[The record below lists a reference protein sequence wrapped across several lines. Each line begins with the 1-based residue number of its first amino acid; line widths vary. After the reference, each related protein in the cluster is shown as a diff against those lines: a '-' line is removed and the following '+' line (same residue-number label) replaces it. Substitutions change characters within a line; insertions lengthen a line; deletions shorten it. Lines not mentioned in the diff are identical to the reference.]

1 MSNAIIEAPQSR
13 SLIVAHAM
21 TLKDLQ
27 AQITRI
33 RQAMKAVMEPG
44 VHYGVIP
51 GTPKPT
57 LYKPGAELLFAM
69 FRISPEPDI
78 DDLSTEDE
86 IRYRVRVRGVH
97 APTGNVIGW
106 GVGEC
111 STNEEKYKWRNA
123 VCDEEFNEADPDR
136 KRVKWQ
142 KWKDRRSGEWVTEKR
157 YMVRTVPADLA
168 NTVLKMATKRARIDL
183 ALSALGASDVFNQD
197 LEDLERELRET
208 LLEAEDGGDIE
219 PAEQPRTRGKPATR
233 EPQATNGGNGGGSN
247 GGSKRRG
254 VATEKQVK
262 LIRVKL
268 DQAGIEETELLAA
281 FELGELGE
289 LPFDKVNAALD
300 WIKHYEPGAPA
311 PASEPARDAA
321 DPDDDLPF

>member
-1 MSNAIIEAPQSR
+1 MSNAIIEAPQPR

-33 RQAMKAVMEPG
+33 RQAMKAVMQPG

-78 DDLSTEDE
+78 EDLSEEDL
-86 IRYRVRVRGVH
+86 IRYRVRMRGVH

-111 STNEEKYKWRNA
+111 STSEEKYRWRNA
-123 VCDEEFNEADPDR
+123 VCQEEFDETDPER
-136 KRVKWQ
+136 RRVKWQ
-142 KWKDRRSGEWVTEKR
+142 KWKDRRTGEWHTEKR
-157 YMVRTVPADLA
+157 IMVRTTPADLA
-168 NTVLKMATKRARIDL
+168 NTALKMAAKRARVDL

-197 LEDLERELRET
+197 LEDLEAELRET
-208 LLEAEDGGDIE
+208 LLEGEDESGEPIE
-219 PAEQPRTRGKPATR
+219 PKRRGKPAAR
-233 EPQATNGGNGGGSN
+233 APQARSSNGNGQRSGN
-247 GGSKRRG
+247 
-254 VATEKQVK
+254 ATEKQVG
-262 LIRVKL
+262 LIRLKL
-268 DQAGIEETELLAA
+268 DQAGIGENYFLRA
-281 FELGELGE
+281 FELDRIEA
-289 LPFDKVNAALD
+289 LPFAKVNAALD
-300 WIKHYEPGAPA
+300 WIKHF
-311 PASEPARDAA
+311 
-321 DPDDDLPF
+321 DPEAEAEDDRENDIGDGMQ